1 MQSTSKSKWHRAARM
16 YLSAGVALIAIFAT
30 APGYSATPCPTVI
43 SACGCVITQP
53 KIYTV
58 ASNLNAV
65 SGQNICIEIAAAHAI
80 LNLEGKRVIGNNAGT
95 GIRID
100 QGADHV
106 IVEGG
111 NEADNDPPLNPSANL
126 AATTPRRE
134 AVVSQWN
141 IGIEDDADNAIIQLF
156 DAVGGVPVLPS
167 GHTPGNVTA
176 GVVLNHVNRS
186 LVGDLI
192 ASYNGKF
199 GVLINNSS
207 NVQIANITTG
217 QNGDTG
223 LKLDAS
229 DHNRIGPAG
238 SPGNTK
244 IGTWLFNSANNT
256 MHDSISSGN
265 MNTGIVVGCGV
276 DKKNCPGYQQSN
288 HNRVLVISG
297 APGNK
302 VAGIVIRKHSSGN
315 LVTLTHNEGNGGK
328 NMDMVDDNNKC
339 DSNTW
344 YNNTGARDQS
354 CIH

>member
-1 MQSTSKSKWHRAARM
+1 MQSNNKADRKRPARM
-16 YLSAGVALIAIFAT
+16 YLSLVAGIALIAMFGI
-30 APGYSATPCPTVI
+30 APAHSATPCPAVI
-43 SACGCVITQP
+43 TACGCVITQP
-53 KIYTV
+53 IIYTV
-58 ASNLNAV
+58 ANNLNGVA
-65 SGQNICIEIAAAHAI
+65 GQSICIEIAAAHSI
-80 LNLEGKRVIGNNAGT
+80 LNLEGMRVIGNNAGT
-95 GIRID
+95 GILID

-111 NEADNDPPLNPSANL
+111 NEADTPA
-126 AATTPRRE
+126 PRRE

-156 DAVGGVPVLPS
+156 DAVGGVPLLPS

-199 GVLINNSS
+199 GMLVNNSS
-207 NVQIANITTG
+207 NVHIANITTA

-238 SPGNTK
+238 SAQNEK
-244 IGTWLFNSANNT
+244 IGMWLFNSANNT

-265 MNTGIVVGCGV
+265 MNTGIVVGCGL
-276 DKKNCPGYQQSN
+276 DKKNCQGHQQSN
-288 HNRVLVISG
+288 GNRVLVISG

-302 VAGIVIRKHSSGN
+302 VAGIVIRKHSGGN

-328 NMDMVDDNNKC
+328 KMDMVDDNNKC
-339 DSNTW
+339 DSNIW
-344 YNNTGARDQS
+344 YNNTGTRDQS